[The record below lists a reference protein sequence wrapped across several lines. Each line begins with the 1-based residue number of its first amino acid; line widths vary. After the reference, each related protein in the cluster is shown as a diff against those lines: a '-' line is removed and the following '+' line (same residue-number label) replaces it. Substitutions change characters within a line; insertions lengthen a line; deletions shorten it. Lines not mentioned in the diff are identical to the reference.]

1 MNKKTA
7 VLLAWLLAFSFGAA
21 AGETVRL
28 SATGDV
34 WLSDANAQERDTS
47 SGRHSRL
54 KLKSIQE
61 MAAIRFDAAPAA
73 GREVLGARLFLRRAG
88 PDQLRYIR
96 VSTVNADWAE
106 GQAEK
111 PYSPGDGATYTFADF
126 GAKRP
131 WAWPGSCFADV
142 VMSSGQSLAAW
153 TERKEL
159 PDGWISVAVP
169 PELVYALVAGDS
181 DGLAVMDGGTIALAN
196 NFVWSREQKGSEPYL
211 EVDLGKKL
219 ETAPAKPAV
228 KLEPAPERA
237 HLDSGALKVTVAEDG
252 AGTACCWRLKLNGV
266 NVERWRVAHPA
277 AKGPTVFFLED
288 LKPGEQ
294 CKLEVTAVA
303 PGGKAS
309 ETVAVAAAA
318 SPALAAPPD
327 LGEMKKPDAAAGAA
341 PPEKAGLLRFWAL
354 PAFVKIGPEKS
365 EALAGDLGGSAD
377 PTRAN
382 AVWDGRK
389 VRLCGARGE
398 TVSFQLCIER
408 LGAGSL
414 GVGVW
419 VKELSGPGG
428 QTIAQQNIDL
438 YRNWYAKNRGGAW
451 QPAYAVP
458 VGHGQGFRIPDPAR
472 FGEGPDGLKL
482 GRNQTLTI
490 DLWIPKTAKP
500 GKFTSTLGVEPDG
513 VDALTVPVELEV
525 FDFELPDRL
534 SFWPELNA
542 YRTPPGEHFAWYRLA
557 QAHRCV
563 LNCWRWAPEVKGA
576 GRDAK
581 VVWDRYDREVGPLL
595 SGQAFQGM
603 RRDKV
608 PIECLYLPFEDSW
621 PTELA
626 KETYRYPGRWPGR
639 GDSRDLIV
647 EQCLKAPYIGDG
659 LSQDYKDAFLA
670 VQRQFVE
677 HFKEKGWTKTEMQ
690 CFFGG
695 KNTHR
700 IEYGSNMWWTT
711 DEPAQWED
719 WLALQ
724 FFDRLWTSGRT
735 ALGADAR
742 QWAARADISRPQWQ
756 GRVLSG
762 ATDTVYFGAG
772 CFGMRRTIRRLAED
786 AGVKVMAYGSASP
799 DNVSNTRTVAWLL
812 DCWLNG
818 ADGALPWQ
826 TLGSEAALDTNDAGA
841 GGGNALLVPGKK
853 LGHEVLA
860 DLRLKAMRDGQ
871 QLIEYLVLLSAKR
884 GLNREQLRA
893 MIGKSLEIRSAAR
906 PGANPDDAD
915 ALEQATVQAWQLAE
929 LRRNLAKMI
938 VEGPAGK

>member
-1 MNKKTA
+1 MNTKST
-7 VLLAWLLAFSFGAA
+7 VLLVWFLALSAPAA
-21 AGETVRL
+21 GGETVRL
-28 SATGDV
+28 PATADV

-61 MAAIRFDAAPAA
+61 MAIIRFDATAAA
-73 GREVLGARLFLRRAG
+73 GREVLGARLFLKRAG

-106 GQAEK
+106 GSADK

-126 GAKRP
+126 GAKRS
-131 WAWPGSCFADV
+131 WAWPGSCLADV
-142 VMSSGQSLAAW
+142 IMSSGDSLATWA
-153 TERKEL
+153 ERKEL
-159 PDGWISVAVP
+159 ADGWISVAVT
-169 PELVYALVAGDS
+169 PEIVYALVAGDS

-196 NFVWSREQKGSEPYL
+196 NFVWSREQKGSGPYL
-211 EVDLGKKL
+211 EVDLGGKL
-219 ETAPAKPAV
+219 EAAPGRPVV
-228 KLEPAPERA
+228 KIEPAPERA
-237 HLDSGALKVTVAEDG
+237 HLDSGALKVIIEEPP
-252 AGTACCWRLKLNGV
+252 AGTVCSWRLRLNDKP
-266 NVERWRVAHPA
+266 VERWRVAHPA
-277 AKGPTVFFLED
+277 GKGPTVFFLED
-288 LKPGEQ
+288 LKPGEP
-294 CKLEVTAVA
+294 CKLEVVAVA
-303 PGGKAS
+303 PGGRAS
-309 ETVAVAAAA
+309 EAASAAATA
-318 SPALAAPPD
+318 SAALAAPPD

-341 PPEKAGLLRFWAL
+341 PPEKAGALRFWAL
-354 PAFVKIGPEKS
+354 PPLVKIGPEKA
-365 EALAGDLGGSAD
+365 EALCGDLGGSAD
-377 PTRAN
+377 PSRAN

-398 TVSFQLCIER
+398 IVSFQVCIER
-408 LGAGSL
+408 LGAAPL

-419 VKELSGPGG
+419 VKDLAGPGG

-438 YRNWYAKNRGGAW
+438 YRNWYAKNRAGVW
-451 QPAYAVP
+451 QPAYATQI
-458 VGHGQGFRIPDPAR
+458 GHGQGFRVPDPAR
-472 FGEGPDGLKL
+472 FGEGPEALK
-482 GRNQTLTI
+482 RQTNQTLTV

-500 GKFTSTLGVEPDG
+500 GKFAGTLGIEPDG
-513 VDALTVPVELEV
+513 GDALTVPVELEV

-542 YRTPPGEHFAWYRLA
+542 YRTPPGDHLAWYRLA
-557 QAHRCV
+557 QAHRSV

-576 GRDAK
+576 GKDIK
-581 VVWDRYDREVGPLL
+581 VVWERYDREAGPLL
-595 SGQAFQGM
+595 SGEAFRGA
-603 RRDKV
+603 RRDGV

-621 PTELA
+621 PTELT

-647 EQCLKAPYIGDG
+647 EQCLKAPYIGDA
-659 LSQDYKDAFLA
+659 LSRDYKDAFLA

-677 HFKEKGWTKTEMQ
+677 HFREKGWTRTEMQ

-742 QWAARADISRPQWQ
+742 RWAARADISRPQWQ
-756 GRVLSG
+756 GRVLAG

-772 CFGMRRTIRRLAED
+772 CFGMRRTIRRLNED
-786 AGVKVMAYGSASP
+786 TGIKVMAYGSTNP

-826 TLGSEAALDTNDAGA
+826 TLGSEASLDTNDAGA

-853 LGHEVLA
+853 IGHEVLA
-860 DLRLKAMRDGQ
+860 DLRLKAMRDGE
-871 QLIEYLVLLSAKR
+871 QLIEYLVILGAKR
-884 GLNREQLRA
+884 NLNREQIRA
-893 MIGKSLEIRSAAR
+893 MLAKSLEIRSAAR

-915 ALEQATVQAWQLAE
+915 ALEQATIQAWQLEE
-929 LRRNLAKMI
+929 LRWKLAGMI
-938 VEGPAGK
+938 VESPARQ